1 MAAINKSLNKSLSE
15 LRILITNDDCINS
28 NGIKALERIANSI
41 TPDVWVVAPEEVHSG
56 KGFSVTFD
64 SILRVH
70 QLSPRKFSV
79 SGTPA
84 DCVFMSLG
92 EILKDKKPDL
102 VLSGIN
108 HGANIG
114 DFIGI
119 SGTIGAVFAAAQQGV
134 RAIAVSQDCKK
145 ESELTKFPLADH
157 FLPKIIKKLM
167 SFEWPDN
174 VCMNVNFPD
183 TQIGDISGVKVATQG
198 DLDITWNV
206 HKRADPVDEPYYWLH
221 ATFKNV
227 SKTDKADM
235 SILENKKYI
244 AVSALQCRHDFLEC
258 SDKLEELFAS
268 NV

>member
-1 MAAINKSLNKSLSE
+1 MAVNKSLSE
-15 LRILITNDDCINS
+15 LRILITNDDGINS
-28 NGIKALERIANSI
+28 HGVKALERIANSI
-41 TPDVWVVAPEEVHSG
+41 TPDVWVIAPQIVHSG

-64 SILRVH
+64 NILRVN

-79 SGTPA
+79 TGTPA
-84 DCVFMSLG
+84 DCVFMALG

-119 SGTIGAVFAAAQQGV
+119 SGTIGAVFAAAQQKIK
-134 RAIAVSQDCKK
+134 AIAVSQDCKK
-145 ESELTKFPLADH
+145 ESELTKFPLVDH

-183 TQIGDISGVKVATQG
+183 SQIGDISGVKVAKQG
-198 DLDITWNV
+198 NLDITWNV
-206 HKRADPVDEPYYWLH
+206 HKKADPVDDPYYWLH

-227 SKTDKADM
+227 SKFDNADM

-244 AVSALQCRHDFLEC
+244 SVAALQCRHDYLEC
-258 SDKLEELFAS
+258 FDKLEELFSS